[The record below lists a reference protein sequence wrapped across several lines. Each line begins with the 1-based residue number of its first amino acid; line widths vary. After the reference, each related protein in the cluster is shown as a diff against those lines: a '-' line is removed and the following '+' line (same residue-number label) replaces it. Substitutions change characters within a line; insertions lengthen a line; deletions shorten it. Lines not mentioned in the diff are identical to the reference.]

1 MTQDKRTK
9 FNVQISEEAAAWF
22 VDFRLG
28 DIDASARREF
38 DAWIRSSQEHLRAY
52 LETAAIWNEGSSL
65 SAHRDLDSE
74 ALIALAQRQGNVIP
88 LDVDPP
94 RNTREA
100 EEPAEL
106 AGQAPAGRSHLL
118 ERSVSPQDADNVGGD
133 RLAPITLE
141 SGKVVKP
148 PNQAPP
154 GRSVSPQ
161 DAHEADGDRPSS
173 MAHESNF
180 PASAGERRG
189 RDPRSGRSRLI
200 AVAASILLVTAAL
213 TAYLRAPRGVYE
225 TAVGERRILTLE
237 DGSSVELNSRSRIRV
252 RFAQDQRDVE
262 LLEGQALFHVA
273 KDRHRP
279 FIVHS
284 DTVRVR
290 AVGTQFDVN
299 RKTTG
304 TTVTVVEGRVAVY
317 RDDASEPGA
326 AVALPEINT
335 KELPQL
341 SPHAGPPRTPTV
353 LPGSPAP
360 GTASTIDHD
369 SSEQRSGSAAV
380 FLSAGDQV
388 TVSDQAPSPQPQHA
402 SPAAATAWVQ
412 GQLVLDAATLT
423 DVAEEF
429 NRYSSRRLI
438 VEDHEEHPLR
448 LSGVFATDPDF
459 LLRYLRQRPDITLQ
473 ETPTEVRIIR
483 HD

>member
-74 ALIALAQRQGNVIP
+74 ALIALAQRQGNVVP
-88 LDVDPP
+88 LDFDPS

-106 AGQAPAGRSHLL
+106 ARPAPAGRSHLL
-118 ERSVSPQDADNVGGD
+118 ERSVSPQDSDNVGGD
-133 RLAPITLE
+133 RLAPTTLE
-141 SGKVVKP
+141 SEKAAKP
-148 PNQAPP
+148 PNQAPAGTA

-161 DAHEADGDRPSS
+161 DAHEADEDRPASI
-173 MAHESNF
+173 AHERDF
-180 PASAGERRG
+180 PASAREGRG

-213 TAYLRAPRGVYE
+213 TAYLLAPRGVYE

-252 RFAQDQRDVE
+252 RFAENQRDVE

-317 RDDASEPGA
+317 RDDASEPVA
-326 AVALPEINT
+326 AVVLPEINA

-341 SPHAGPPRTPTV
+341 SPHAGQPRTPTV
-353 LPGSPAP
+353 RSGSPAP
-360 GTASTIDHD
+360 GAASTSKA
-369 SSEQRSGSAAV
+369 SSAV
-380 FLSAGDQV
+380 FLSAGEQL

-429 NRYSSRRLI
+429 NRYSSRRLM
-438 VEDHEEHPLR
+438 VEDHEERPLR